1 MAKGK
6 MVNIR
11 VAKFE
16 DIGEI
21 KALIDSLQVSR
32 KQQDWEQRKDG
43 LFEYPKSEQEL
54 ERVLNPYFIVAETEQ
69 GIRGFFLGYD
79 DNFFKHRFSDSQE
92 EEFRF
97 VLDNVRG
104 DFVYLDQGEGGVAN
118 SESLG
123 KGRIVLGLWES
134 FVSKAVRDRKD
145 KIITYVCHK
154 PLLNV
159 RSKRFVEGRGF
170 HNFEEIPIGDGI
182 FLGAYEL
189 NLNEDR
195 R

>member
-1 MAKGK
+1 

-11 VAKFE
+11 VAKLE
-16 DIGEI
+16 DISKVKDI
-21 KALIDSLQVSR
+21 IDSLQVSR
-32 KQQDWEQRKDG
+32 KQQDWEQREDG

-54 ERVLNPYFIVAETEQ
+54 RRALNPYFIVAEIEQ

-79 DNFFKHRFSDSQE
+79 DIFFKDRFSDSQ

-104 DFVYLDQGEGGVAN
+104 DFVYLDQGGVVN

-123 KGRIVLGLWES
+123 KGRIVFGLWES
-134 FVSKAVRDRKD
+134 LVSKAVRDRKD

-170 HNFEEIPIGDGI
+170 HNFKELLIGDGI
-182 FLGAYEL
+182 VLGAYEL
-189 NLNEDR
+189 NLHEDR
-195 R
+195 K